1 MAWSA
6 RNWLGG
12 KGKGIRQKLPHL
24 SKRRDFDVT
33 RWGNF
38 GSTFK
43 FKFGVVEGLI
53 KDIFGSTRKR
63 RKRSIFWR

>member
-33 RWGNF
+33 KRGNF

-43 FKFGVVEGLI
+43 FKFGDVEGFI
-53 KDIFGSTRKR
+53 KGIFGSTIKR
-63 RKRSIFWR
+63 RERSNL